1 MMIFNELRKHGQLAS
16 KRHPMYE
23 KNKAA
28 KVLGYVMATFWA
40 GYLIFFG
47 TTFAFG
53 FADMVPNREPYHVMN
68 AVVLIFILAL
78 DFMLRVPFQ
87 KTPTQ
92 EVKPYLLLP
101 VKRNRII
108 DFLLIRSGL
117 SLFNLIWLFLFV
129 PFSIITIT
137 KFFGFSGVLTYLIG
151 IWLLIVANNYWYLLC
166 RTLINERIWWILL
179 PILFYGGI
187 GCLLFIPDDSPLFYF
202 FMDLGDGYIEGNI
215 LCFIGTIL
223 VIVILWLINRKLMSK
238 LIYAELAKVDDMK
251 IKHVSEYKFFER
263 YGEVG
268 EYMRLELKMLMRN
281 RRCKGSLRSVALTV
295 IVFSTV
301 LSFSSIYDGSF
312 MTSFICVYNF
322 AAFGMIIL
330 SQIMSFEGNYIDGLM
345 SRKESIIS
353 LLRAKYYIYS
363 IGEIIPFVLMIPAIV
378 MDKLSLLG
386 AFAWYFYTI
395 GFIYFCFFQL
405 AVYNKQTI
413 ALNEKVSSRQANS
426 GLQILINFGAFGVPL
441 IIFSGLNA
449 LLGETI
455 TFCILL
461 IIGLG
466 FTLTSP
472 FWIRNVYYRFMQRR
486 YANMEGFR
494 DSRQ

>member
-1 MMIFNELRKHGQLAS
+1 MIFNELRKHGKLAA

-23 KNKAA
+23 KNKIA
-28 KVLGYVMATFWA
+28 KILGYVMGVFWA

-47 TTFAFG
+47 TTFAFA

-78 DFMLRVPFQ
+78 DFLLRVPFQ

-101 VKRNRII
+101 VKRNRVI

-117 SLFNLIWLFLFV
+117 STFNLFWLFLFV

-137 KFFGFSGVLTYLIG
+137 KFFGVFGVITYLIG
-151 IWLLIVANNYWYLLC
+151 IWLLIIANNYWYLLC

-179 PILFYGGI
+179 PIAFYGGI
-187 GCLLFIPDDSPLFYF
+187 GCLLFIPKDSPLFYF
-202 FMDLGDGYIEGNI
+202 FLDLGDGFIEGN
-215 LCFIGTIL
+215 LLYFLGTLALIG
-223 VIVILWLINRKLMSK
+223 ILWFINRKMMSG
-238 LIYAELAKVDDMK
+238 LIYAELAKVDDSQ
-251 IKHVSEYKFFER
+251 IKRVSEYRFFER

-268 EYMRLELKMLMRN
+268 EYMRLELKMLLRN
-281 RRCKGSLRSVALTV
+281 RRCKGSLRSVAI
-295 IVFSTV
+295 IVLGFSLA
-301 LSFSSIYDGSF
+301 LSFSSVYDGNF

-322 AAFGMIIL
+322 AVFGMIIL

-345 SRKESIIS
+345 SRKESIQS
-353 LLRAKYYIYS
+353 LLKAKYYIYS

-378 MDKLSLLG
+378 MDKLTLLG
-386 AFAWYFYTI
+386 AFAWFFYTI

-405 AVYNKQTI
+405 AVYNKQTVT
-413 ALNEKVSSRQANS
+413 LNEKVTSRQSNS
-426 GLQILINFGAFGVPL
+426 AIQMLVNFGAFGVPL
-441 IIFSGLNA
+441 ILYSLMNT
-449 LLGETI
+449 LWGETTTYI
-455 TFCILL
+455 ILL
-461 IIGLG
+461 TVGLG

-472 FWIRNVYYRFMQRR
+472 LWIKNVYRRFMLRR
-486 YANMEGFR
+486 YENMEGFR

>member
-1 MMIFNELRKHGQLAS
+1 MIFNELRKHGRLAS

-23 KNKAA
+23 KNRIA
-28 KVLGYVMATFWA
+28 KILANIMAVFWA

-47 TTFAFG
+47 ITFAYG

-68 AVVLIFILAL
+68 AAALIFILAL
-78 DFMLRVPFQ
+78 DFILRIPFQ

-117 SLFNLIWLFLFV
+117 SLFNLLWLFLFI
-129 PFSIITIT
+129 PFSFITIT
-137 KFFGFSGVLTYLIG
+137 KFFGVTGVITYLLG

-179 PILFYGGI
+179 PIAFYAGI
-187 GCLLFIPDDSPLFYF
+187 ACLLFIPEESPLFYF
-202 FMDLGDGYIEGNI
+202 FMDLGDGFIEGNI
-215 LCFIGTIL
+215 LYFLCIIFI
-223 VIVILWLINRKLMSK
+223 IVILWLINRKLMSG
-238 LIYAELAKVDDMK
+238 LIYSELAKVDDLK
-251 IKHVSEYKFFER
+251 IKHVSEYKFFDR

-268 EYMRLELKMLMRN
+268 EYMRLELKMLLRN
-281 RRCKGSLRSVALTV
+281 RRCKGSLRSIGIVV
-295 IVFSTV
+295 IAFSCL
-301 LSFSSIYDGSF
+301 LSFSSVYDGNT

-322 AAFGMIIL
+322 AVFGMMIL

-345 SRKESIIS
+345 SRKESIMS
-353 LLRAKYYIYS
+353 LLKAKYYIYS
-363 IGEIIPFVLMIPAIV
+363 IGEIIPFTLMIPAIV
-378 MDKLSLLG
+378 MDKLTLLG
-386 AFAWYFYTI
+386 AFAWFFYTI
-395 GFIYFCFFQL
+395 GFIYFSFFQL
-405 AVYNKQTI
+405 AVYNKQTVT
-413 ALNEKVSSRQANS
+413 LNEKVTSRQTNS
-426 GLQILINFGAFGVPL
+426 GIQMLINFGAFGIPL
-441 IIFSGLNA
+441 ILYSTLNA
-449 LLGETI
+449 LFGQTI
-455 TFCILL
+455 AYIVLL
-461 IIGLG
+461 TIGLG

-472 FWIRNVYYRFMQRR
+472 FWIRNVYHRFMKRR

>member
-1 MMIFNELRKHGQLAS
+1 MMIFNELRKHGRLAA
-16 KRHPMYE
+16 KRHPMYD

-28 KVLGYVMATFWA
+28 KIIGYVSFVFWA

-53 FADMVPNREPYHVMN
+53 FANMVPNREPYHVMN
-68 AVVLIFILAL
+68 GVILIFILAL
-78 DFMLRVPFQ
+78 DFLLRIPFQ

-117 SLFNLIWLFLFV
+117 STFNLIWLFLFV
-129 PFSIITIT
+129 PFAFITIT
-137 KFFGFSGVLTYLIG
+137 KYYGILGVLTYLIG
-151 IWLLIVANNYWYLLC
+151 IWLLIIANNYWYLLC
-166 RTLINERIWWILL
+166 RTLMNERILWVLL
-179 PILFYGGI
+179 PIAIYGGI
-187 GCLLFIPDDSPLFYF
+187 GCLLFIPKDSLLIDYF
-202 FMDLGDGYIEGNI
+202 MSLGDGYIEGNI
-215 LCFIGTIL
+215 LYFLGTIL
-223 VIVILWLINRKLMSK
+223 FIAILWIINRKIMSEF
-238 LIYAELAKVDDMK
+238 IYKELAKVEDTQ

-281 RRCKGSLRSVALTV
+281 RRCKSSLRTITLV
-295 IVFSTV
+295 VFAFSCA
-301 LSFSSIYDGSF
+301 LSFSSIYDSGA

-322 AAFGMIIL
+322 AVFGMMIL
-330 SQIMSFEGNYIDGLM
+330 SQLMSFEGNYIDGLM
-345 SRKESIIS
+345 SRKESIMS
-353 LLRAKYYIYS
+353 LLKAKYYVYT
-363 IGEIIPFVLMIPAIV
+363 IGELIPFILMIPAVV
-378 MDKLSLLG
+378 MGKVTLLG
-386 AFAWYFYTI
+386 IVAWFFYTT

-413 ALNEKVSSRQANS
+413 PLNEKMTARQS
-426 GLQILINFGAFGVPL
+426 GSAVQMIISFAAFGVPL
-441 IIFSGLNA
+441 IMYSLLNGV
-449 LLGETI
+449 LDQTI
-455 TFCILL
+455 TYCILL
-461 IIGLG
+461 AVGLG

-472 FWIRNVYYRFMQRR
+472 LWIKNVYQRFMKRR
-486 YANMEGFR
+486 YENMEGFR

>member
-1 MMIFNELRKHGQLAS
+1 MMIFNELRKHGRLAA

-23 KNKAA
+23 KNKVA
-28 KVLGYVMATFWA
+28 KILGYVMGAFWA

-53 FADMVPNREPYHVMN
+53 FSDMVPNREPYHVMN
-68 AVVLIFILAL
+68 GVVLIFILAL
-78 DFMLRVPFQ
+78 DFLLRVPFQ

-101 VKRNRII
+101 VKRNRVI

-117 SLFNLIWLFLFV
+117 SLFNLFWLFLFV
-129 PFSIITIT
+129 PFSFITIT
-137 KFFGFSGVLTYLIG
+137 KFFGTIGVITYLIG
-151 IWLLIVANNYWYLLC
+151 ILLLIIANNYWYLLC

-179 PILFYGGI
+179 PIVFYGGT
-187 GCLLFIPDDSPLFYF
+187 GCLLLIPQDSPLFYF
-202 FMDLGDGYIEGNI
+202 FMDLGDGYIQGDI
-215 LCFIGTIL
+215 LFFLGTIL
-223 VIVILWLINRKLMSK
+223 VIILLWLINRKIMSG
-238 LIYAELAKVDDMK
+238 LIYAELSKVDDTR

-268 EYMRLELKMLMRN
+268 EYMRLELKMLLRN
-281 RRCKGSLRSVALTV
+281 RRCKGSLRSITIV
-295 IVFSTV
+295 IITFSTL
-301 LSFSSIYDGSF
+301 LSFSSVYDGNV

-345 SRKESIIS
+345 SRKESIRS
-353 LLRAKYYIYS
+353 LLKAKYYIYS
-363 IGEIIPFVLMIPAIV
+363 IGEIIPFLLMIPAII
-378 MDKLSLLG
+378 MHKLTLLG
-386 AFAWYFYTI
+386 AFAWFFYTI

-405 AVYNKQTI
+405 AVYNKQTV
-413 ALNEKVSSRQANS
+413 ALNEKVTSRQTTRAI
-426 GLQILINFGAFGVPL
+426 QMVVNFGAIGIQL
-441 IIFSGLNA
+441 ILYSVLNDF
-449 LLGETI
+449 LGEAAAYS
-455 TFCILL
+455 ILFA
-461 IIGLG
+461 IGLG

-472 FWIRNVYYRFMQRR
+472 LWIRNVYKRFMKRR
-486 YANMEGFR
+486 YENMEGFR